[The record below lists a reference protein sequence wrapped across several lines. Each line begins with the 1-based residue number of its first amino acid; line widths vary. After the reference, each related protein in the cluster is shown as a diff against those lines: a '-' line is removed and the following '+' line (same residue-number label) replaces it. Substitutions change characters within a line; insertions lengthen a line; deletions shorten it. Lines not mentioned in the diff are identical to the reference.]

1 MRESFGTGLRKDGG
15 MHPANLLTRLDRA
28 VMPRC
33 CAFCGVRCEQ
43 DERYVCS
50 GCKRDLRYSDR
61 CVEAAPPFGAVIAPM
76 AYAFPVDAAIKAL
89 KFRRKL
95 FYVPAFVELMIEATA
110 HLPASADALL
120 PVPLHWWRHV
130 MRGFNQ
136 SDELCKSLRK
146 ATGLPVT
153 RAVKRVRATP
163 SQTGLSA
170 PQRKANLRGAFRLAR
185 KVRARHIVIVD
196 DVITTG
202 ATARAVAQV
211 LLDAGVDEVSLL
223 VLARA

>member
-1 MRESFGTGLRKDGG
+1 
-15 MHPANLLTRLDRA
+15 MHPGSLLARLDEA

-33 CAFCGVRCEQ
+33 CAFCGVRCER
-43 DERYVCS
+43 DEGHVCS

-61 CVEAAPPFGAVIAPM
+61 CVEAAPPFEAVVAPLV
-76 AYAFPVDAAIKAL
+76 YAFPVDAAIKAL

-95 FYVPAFVELMIEATA
+95 FYVPAFVELMNDATKY
-110 HLPASADALL
+110 LPASADALL

-136 SDELCKSLRK
+136 ADELCKSLRK

-170 PQRKANLRGAFRLAR
+170 PQRKENLRGAFRLAR
-185 KVRARHIVIVD
+185 KLRARHIVIVD

-202 ATARAVAQV
+202 STARAVADV
-211 LLDAGVDEVSLL
+211 LLDAGVDAVSLL
-223 VLARA
+223 ALARA